1 MGIYDRLNYNFDGT
15 GVSELSSN
23 TKSFMNTMPSLLNSW
38 QQEDIANN
46 DVGGYFQ
53 NPVSTITQTL
63 RNHCNNIIILLAAD
77 PATNTNAITGATE
90 TINIAFAS
98 MLSNSANIAGNN
110 GGFFIAHTDRLSG
123 VTTIEQSVALEVDT
137 ANVPHY
143 ETAMATGQLMM
154 YITNQSD
161 NIGNNSPIMGNFT
174 SIVIGDKLQSLNN
187 NISTYYE
194 TVNGS
199 LTITGSG
206 TETLPYIRT
215 SNLTLEVVQTM
226 ANDIIELHDTLKN
239 RRVHDEEFFRNS
251 RKVADEYQLLK
262 GFSNMGSTATDL
274 VQNYIGTD
282 KLLTR
287 INS

>member
-15 GVSELSSN
+15 GVTELSSN
-23 TKSFMNTMPSLLNSW
+23 TKSFMNTVPSLLSDW
-38 QQEDIANN
+38 QKEDIANN

-53 NPVSTITQTL
+53 NPVATITQTL
-63 RNHCNNIIILLAAD
+63 RNHCNTINVLLSANLG
-77 PATNTNAITGATE
+77 TNTNAVIGTTTTITDTF
-90 TINIAFAS
+90 TSMIAPT
-98 MLSNSANIAGNN
+98 ANVGGNN
-110 GGFFIAHTDRLSG
+110 GGFFIAHTDRISG

-154 YITNQSD
+154 YITNQADDIS
-161 NIGNNSPIMGNFT
+161 NNSPIMGSFT
-174 SIVIGDKLQSLNN
+174 SILIADKLQNLNN

-206 TETLPYIRT
+206 TEGSPFIRT

-226 ANDIIELHDTLKN
+226 ANDIIELHDTLKD

-251 RKVADEYQLLK
+251 RKVSDEYQMLR
-262 GFSNMGSTATDL
+262 GFSDMGGTTSYL
-274 VQNYIGTD
+274 LQNYIGSN

>member
-15 GVSELSSN
+15 GVTELSSN
-23 TKSFMNTMPSLLNSW
+23 TKSFMNTVPSLLSDW
-38 QQEDIANN
+38 QKEDIANN

-53 NPVSTITQTL
+53 NPVATITQTL
-63 RNHCNNIIILLAAD
+63 RNHCNTIIVLLAAD
-77 PATNTNAITGATE
+77 PLTNTNAITGATE
-90 TINIAFAS
+90 SINTAFAS
-98 MLSNSANIAGNN
+98 MLTNSANIAGNN
-110 GGFFIAHTDRLSG
+110 GGFFIAHTDRISG

-154 YITNQSD
+154 YITNQADDIS
-161 NIGNNSPIMGNFT
+161 NNSPIMGSFT
-174 SIVIGDKLQSLNN
+174 SILIADKLQNLNN

-206 TETLPYIRT
+206 TEGSPFIRT

-226 ANDIIELHDTLKN
+226 ANDIIELHDTLKD

-251 RKVADEYQLLK
+251 RKVSDEYQMLR
-262 GFSNMGSTATDL
+262 GFSDMGGTASYL
-274 VQNYIGTD
+274 LQNYIGSN